1 MKWKTYQEGKRW
13 GSLKASFWLCM
24 QVSLLW
30 NWLRQEITENVL
42 KTTLLPNGRKRWIE
56 LCICLCFTQLSV
68 NVFHPAI
75 VSHVKAPHW
84 VSVYAFEENRL
95 GFRNSCQLQAGD
107 KKMDVLLN
115 WLLLAGRD
123 LPLYLRGWVMSS
135 LLLKTKNR
143 WSLVISSNLVQ
154 TRQGVFWN
162 LYENHKTSTIQ
173 RDLVRWASSFWAWLS
188 PPKNLKEINKT

>member
-1 MKWKTYQEGKRW
+1 
-13 GSLKASFWLCM
+13 M

-30 NWLRQEITENVL
+30 NWLHQENTENVL
-42 KTTLLPNGRKRWIE
+42 KTTFWPNGRKRWNE

-68 NVFHPAI
+68 NIFHPAN
-75 VSHVKAPHW
+75 VNHVQAPHW

-95 GFRNSCQLQAGD
+95 GFRNSCQLQAGY

-115 WLLLAGRD
+115 WLLFAFGD
-123 LPLYLRGWVMSS
+123 LPLFFRGWVMSS

-188 PPKNLKEINKT
+188 PPKNFKEINKT